1 MAQKKASAPP
11 PPPLPKGNA
20 TAGGTGG
27 NSAGQPSGTTG
38 SSQTAVTPP
47 GTSSGSAASSSA
59 AQQQQQQAPLSKT
72 VSAPTSPQGQQG
84 QMTSS
89 AGGQVPNGSVPSAA
103 KQSNSMK
110 PGKTGLSGSS
120 VQLSAPV
127 HAALTASKSAP
138 ASPQKEKLAAEAV
151 KSS

>member
-11 PPPLPKGNA
+11 PPLPKGNTA
-20 TAGGTGG
+20 AGAGG
-27 NSAGQPSGTTG
+27 SS
-38 SSQTAVTPP
+38 SSQSSSSTALPQTATTPP
-47 GTSSGSAASSSA
+47 GTSSGSATLSTS
-59 AQQQQQQAPLSKT
+59 QQQQQAAASKT

-89 AGGQVPNGSVPSAA
+89 AGGQVLNGNVPTASTLPA

-110 PGKTGLSGSS
+110 TGKAGLSGSS
-120 VQLSAPV
+120 GQLSAPV

-138 ASPQKEKLAAEAV
+138 ASPQKEKLTEAV
-151 KSS
+151 KPS